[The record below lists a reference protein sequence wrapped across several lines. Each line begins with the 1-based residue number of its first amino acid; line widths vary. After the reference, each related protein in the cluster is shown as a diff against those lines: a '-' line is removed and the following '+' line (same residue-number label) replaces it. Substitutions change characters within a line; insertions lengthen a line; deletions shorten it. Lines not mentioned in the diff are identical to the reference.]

1 MPTPPTPPNPPEKRK
16 RIQENSNTIN
26 NSITHGQEQ
35 NLRTLTFKMDARG
48 GVGWGG
54 VGWCVG
60 VQFRLSVATV
70 TMKSDHVAKNEEF
83 TGA

>member
-1 MPTPPTPPNPPEKRK
+1 MPTPPTPPPSPEKRK

-26 NSITHGQEQ
+26 NSITYGQEQ

-48 GVGWGG
+48 GVGWG
-54 VGWCVG
+54 VGI
-60 VQFRLSVATV
+60 QFRLSVATV
-70 TMKSDHVAKNEEF
+70 TMKSDHVAKNEVF